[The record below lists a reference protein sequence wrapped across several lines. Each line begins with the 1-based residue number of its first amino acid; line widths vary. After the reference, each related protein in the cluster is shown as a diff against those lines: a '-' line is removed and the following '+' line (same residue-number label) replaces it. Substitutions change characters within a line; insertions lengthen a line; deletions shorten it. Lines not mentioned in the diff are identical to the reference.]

1 MTAPALNLT
10 EAQTLT
16 ALRSFL
22 LAVLPTGTEVARGLD
37 NRVPE
42 PSGSNFITMTPI
54 MRERLETNVDSYDG
68 LDIQTL
74 TFTVLTNTPAL
85 GDRLT
90 NAGVVASGIVSAVS
104 GLNVVVL
111 PTTGAYFAVGDS
123 VADTT
128 SALPVGT
135 VSSVAYGGKAS
146 LQPTKVTVQ
155 LDVHGPTSADNA
167 QIISTLFRD
176 EYAVTQFATSGFD
189 VVPLYADDPKQ
200 LPYLNGEQQIEE
212 RWSIDAVMQTNP
224 VVTTPMQFMNAIA
237 VTTINVDAAYP
248 A

>member
-1 MTAPALNLT
+1 MTAPVLSLT
-10 EAQTLT
+10 ESQTLT

-22 LAVLPTGTEVARGLD
+22 LAVLPAGVEVVRGLD

-42 PSGSNFITMTPI
+42 PAGANFVVMTPI
-54 MRERLETNVDSYDG
+54 MRERLETNVDRYDG
-68 LDIQTL
+68 LDIETL
-74 TFTVLTNTPAL
+74 TFAALTNIPSL
-85 GDRLT
+85 GDQVSNSGAT
-90 NAGVVASGIVSAVS
+90 ASGIVSAIS

-111 PTTGAYFAVGDS
+111 PATGSYFAVGDT
-123 VADTT
+123 VTDTT
-128 SALPVGT
+128 AALPIGT
-135 VSSVAYGGKAS
+135 VTAVSYGGKAS
-146 LQPTKVTVQ
+146 LQPMKVTVQ
-155 LDVHGPTSADNA
+155 LDIHGPASADNA

-176 EYAVTQFATSGFD
+176 EYGVTQFSTSGFD

-224 VVTTPMQFMNAIA
+224 VVTTPMQFMDAISVNVISVEA
-237 VTTINVDAAYP
+237 VYP